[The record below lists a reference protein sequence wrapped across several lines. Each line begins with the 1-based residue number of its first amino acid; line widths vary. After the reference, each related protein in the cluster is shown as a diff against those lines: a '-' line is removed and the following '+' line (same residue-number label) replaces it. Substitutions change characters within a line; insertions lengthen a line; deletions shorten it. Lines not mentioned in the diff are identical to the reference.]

1 MLVADTS
8 ALLAVIYGEPE
19 REPFQSA
26 LFHNRSVCSVATV
39 IETHVVLA
47 RRQPA
52 RLRFLDRLLSDLGV
66 DVVPVT
72 VEQMALARRAFDRF
86 GKGLGHP
93 AQLNFGDCFA
103 YALATS
109 LDAPL
114 LYEGG
119 DFGRTDVRTA
129 AV

>member
-1 MLVADTS
+1 VIS
-8 ALLAVIYGEPE
+8 AATLL
-19 REPFQSA
+19 
-26 LFHNRSVCSVATV
+26 
-39 IETHVVLA
+39 ETHVVI
-47 RRQPA
+47 RRRRP
-52 RLRFLDRLLSDLGV
+52 DRLPVIDLTLTSFRAAV
-66 DVVPVT
+66 APVT
-72 VEQMALARRAFDRF
+72 AAQIARARTAYDRY

-114 LYEGG
+114 LYKGG
-119 DFGRTDVRTA
+119 DFARTDVRAA